1 MGSDKGKIEDLIG
14 RIDELIRILK
24 FLIDDLTEISNSLKA
39 SVGTPLQAQE
49 ASSPEELKP
58 PITTQQTLIPEE
70 TSATHATPEKA
81 ITIKNIQDLFPPDL
95 ANLLYFEDAGEHI
108 IVKPRQYLGSDNFRR
123 VASII
128 RDQLSGEYISAGK
141 DSHFRVPKT

>member
-1 MGSDKGKIEDLIG
+1 MGSDKGKIEDLLG

-24 FLIDDLTEISNSLKA
+24 FLIDDLTEISDALKA
-39 SVGTPLQAQE
+39 SVRMPLQSQE
-49 ASSPEELKP
+49 ANPPEEKLT
-58 PITTQQTLIPEE
+58 ITAQQTLIPEE

-81 ITIKNIQDLFPPDL
+81 ITIENIQDMFPPDL

-128 RDQLSGEYISAGK
+128 RDRLSGEYISAGK

>member
-14 RIDELIRILK
+14 RIDELIRIPK
-24 FLIDDLTEISNSLKA
+24 FLIDDLTEISDALKA
-39 SVGTPLQAQE
+39 SVRMPLQSQE
-49 ASSPEELKP
+49 VSPPEEKP
-58 PITTQQTLIPEE
+58 IITTQQTLIPEE
-70 TSATHATPEKA
+70 TPATPAVSEKA
-81 ITIKNIQDLFPPDL
+81 ITIENIQDMFPPDL

-128 RDQLSGEYISAGK
+128 RDRLSGEYISAGK

>member
-1 MGSDKGKIEDLIG
+1 MGSDKGKIEDLLG

-24 FLIDDLTEISNSLKA
+24 FLIDDLTEISNALKTSIA
-39 SVGTPLQAQE
+39 MPLQAQE
-49 ASSPEELKP
+49 ASQTEEMKP

-70 TSATHATPEKA
+70 TSATYTTPERA
-81 ITIKNIQDLFPPDL
+81 ITIENIQDLFPPDL
-95 ANLLYFEDAGEHI
+95 ADLLYFEDAGEHI

-128 RDQLSGEYISAGK
+128 RDKLSGEYISAGK

>member
-1 MGSDKGKIEDLIG
+1 MGSDNKKIEDLLG

-24 FLIDDLTEISNSLKA
+24 FLIDDLTEISDALKA
-39 SVGTPLQAQE
+39 SVRMPLQSQE
-49 ASSPEELKP
+49 ANPPEEKLT
-58 PITTQQTLIPEE
+58 ITAQQTLIPEE

-81 ITIKNIQDLFPPDL
+81 ITIENIQDMFPPDL

-128 RDQLSGEYISAGK
+128 RDRLSGEYISAGK

>member
-1 MGSDKGKIEDLIG
+1 MGSDKGKIEDLLG
-14 RIDELIRILK
+14 RIDELIRILR
-24 FLIDDLTEISNSLKA
+24 FLIDDLTEISDALKA
-39 SVGTPLQAQE
+39 SVGMPLQAQE
-49 ASSPEELKP
+49 SSPTEEKST
-58 PITTQQTLIPEE
+58 ITTQQTLIQEE
-70 TSATHATPEKA
+70 TPATQAAPEKT
-81 ITIKNIQDLFPPDL
+81 ITIENIQDMFPPDL

-128 RDQLSGEYISAGK
+128 RDRLSGEYISAGK

>member
-24 FLIDDLTEISNSLKA
+24 FLIDDLTEISDALKA
-39 SVGTPLQAQE
+39 SVRMPLQSQE
-49 ASSPEELKP
+49 VSPPEEKP
-58 PITTQQTLIPEE
+58 IITTQQTLIPEE
-70 TSATHATPEKA
+70 TPATPAVSEKA
-81 ITIKNIQDLFPPDL
+81 ITIENIQDMFPPDL

-128 RDQLSGEYISAGK
+128 RDRLSGEYISAGK

>member
-1 MGSDKGKIEDLIG
+1 MGSDKGKIEDLLG
-14 RIDELIRILK
+14 RIDELIRILR
-24 FLIDDLTEISNSLKA
+24 FLIDDLTEISDALKA
-39 SVGTPLQAQE
+39 SVGMPLQAQE
-49 ASSPEELKP
+49 VSPPEEKP
-58 PITTQQTLIPEE
+58 IITTQRTLIPEE
-70 TSATHATPEKA
+70 TPATPTVSEKA
-81 ITIKNIQDLFPPDL
+81 ITIENIQDMFPPDL

-128 RDQLSGEYISAGK
+128 RDRLSGEYISAGK

>member
-1 MGSDKGKIEDLIG
+1 MGSDKGKIEDLLG

-24 FLIDDLTEISNSLKA
+24 FLIDDLTEISDSLKA

-128 RDQLSGEYISAGK
+128 RDRLSGEYISAGK